1 MDDMSSSL
9 DFANREIEGR
19 LAELEVTHRELD
31 ELVAAMHIDGADML
45 RLQRLKRRK
54 LQVKDE
60 IQRLRAQLCP
70 NIIA

>member
-1 MDDMSSSL
+1 MDDMSASL

-19 LAELEVTHRELD
+19 LAELEITHRELD
-31 ELVAAMHIDGADML
+31 ELVAAMYIDGADML